1 MTPEEVIAM
10 SLQAAES
17 ECLSEGSIPGYSLW
31 AAKAVAALRVAGYEL
46 VKLPENRGDW
56 HVNDVGT
63 VGVYEAGFGV
73 RHKGVAIRDVGYDL
87 VASVAEGR
95 EFAAALLAAAVAAE
109 ETP

>member
-1 MTPEEVIAM
+1 MNPEEVIAEAIHRHIFPRDEANDPAFTEYADN
-10 SLQAAES
+10 L
-17 ECLSEGSIPGYSLW
+17 L
-31 AAKAVAALRVAGYEL
+31 AALRVAGYEL

-95 EFAAALLAAAVAAE
+95 EFAAALLAAALAAE
-109 ETP
+109 ETR